1 MDIDGKEP
9 EDTVTKRAVEGTLGI
24 LKACLKSKTVKRV
37 IYTSSAATILYN
49 DRSLSVTDE
58 STWSDLDI
66 CRNVELVSSS
76 YLVSKIM
83 TEKTALEFAKKN
95 GLDLVTLV
103 LPVVVGPFI
112 CPTIPS
118 SVSLALAMVLGIRE
132 LYECLTY
139 SYMVHVDDVASA
151 LLFLLDYPNARGS
164 HFHRFPSC
172 GHSNLSSM
180 KLLDTGFKFKY
191 RLEFDDMFEGAIQ
204 CCKEKGFL

>member
-1 MDIDGKEP
+1 MKLRPECKRDISYLTNLPKAEKELQVFHADLNQPESFTSAIEGCIGVFHLAHPMDIDGKEP

-49 DRSLSVTDE
+49 DKSLSVTDE

-118 SVSLALAMVLGIRE
+118 SVSLALAMVLGTFVF
-132 LYECLTY
+132 LP
-139 SYMVHVDDVASA
+139 
-151 LLFLLDYPNARGS
+151 FLLRS
-164 HFHRFPSC
+164 FSSFI
-172 GHSNLSSM
+172 NL
-180 KLLDTGFKFKY
+180 
-191 RLEFDDMFEGAIQ
+191 
-204 CCKEKGFL
+204 

>member
-1 MDIDGKEP
+1 MKLRPECKRYISYLTNLPKAEKEKVFHADLNQPESFTSAIEGCIGVFHLAHPMDIDGKEP

-37 IYTSSAATILYN
+37 IYTSSAATILNN

-118 SVSLALAMVLGIRE
+118 SVSLALAMVLGTFVFLR
-132 LYECLTY
+132 
-139 SYMVHVDDVASA
+139 
-151 LLFLLDYPNARGS
+151 FLLRS
-164 HFHRFPSC
+164 F
-172 GHSNLSSM
+172 SS
-180 KLLDTGFKFKY
+180 FINF
-191 RLEFDDMFEGAIQ
+191 
-204 CCKEKGFL
+204 